1 MLLRG
6 PQEPFR
12 MGNMHHSAE
21 TQEIPKEVLILGEI
35 KESEKKAEEIIE
47 IAKKQKESIIQ
58 EAKSSASKMIA
69 SSESEAR
76 KSHEKKLMDFKDRS
90 KLLFEE
96 KISEHKISAKQA
108 KTKAD
113 KNIPRAADIVIKK
126 FEEMIL

>member
-6 PQEPFR
+6 RQEPFKV
-12 MGNMHHSAE
+12 GNMNHSAE
-21 TQEIPKEVLILGEI
+21 TQEIAKEVLILGEI
-35 KESEKKAEEIIE
+35 KESEKKAEEIVE
-47 IAKKQKESIIQ
+47 SAKKQKESIIQ
-58 EAKSSASKMIA
+58 EAKASASKMIA

-113 KNIPRAADIVIKK
+113 KNISKAADTVIKK
-126 FEEMIL
+126 FEEMVG